1 MSVRGEAK
9 SWRVMGDEL
18 NDEKRLRNAA
28 EARLEK
34 LIAAIR
40 DVETRTEE
48 QRQAGLLVNVARG
61 HLARIL
67 NEVDQ

>member
-1 MSVRGEAK
+1 
-9 SWRVMGDEL
+9 MGDEL